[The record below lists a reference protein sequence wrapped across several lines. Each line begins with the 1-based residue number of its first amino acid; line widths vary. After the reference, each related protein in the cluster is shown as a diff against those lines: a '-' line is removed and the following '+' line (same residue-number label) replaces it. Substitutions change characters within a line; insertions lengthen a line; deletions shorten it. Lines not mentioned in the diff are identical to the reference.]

1 MILEDSIRFQLWRQG
16 MLKLGLKVEQRR
28 SCSWELLDQES
39 SRIATITYEAS
50 KPFDYRFS
58 FASKND
64 MQSTEELENELSEY
78 KSQVKKLQKALEHE
92 TEDAKRYYVFW
103 RKYPDLE
110 RQNKR
115 LQEQVD
121 AFEAA
126 PLKILDDWIAA
137 NGIDLQSGRADALR
151 AYREYLLRSSR
162 SL

>member
-1 MILEDSIRFQLWRQG
+1 
-16 MLKLGLKVEQRR
+16 
-28 SCSWELLDQES
+28 
-39 SRIATITYEAS
+39 
-50 KPFDYRFS
+50 
-58 FASKND
+58 